1 MRELYFPIINGSKE
15 DAGLA
20 ANDTF
25 FQMADGNPNKSTD
38 YDTTYVKAENGTHKL
53 SNSGKIKAQTN
64 TVAFENSNR
73 PKVYMDC
80 IKDLNVGGWCS
91 PISTDSGYY
100 IPYVLNIRKSDE
112 IRTLDDEKQNIAGKL
127 KSDKKEKVKVIISI
141 YLYQEIYCLNMRIM
155 GILKTLKNS

>member
-1 MRELYFPIINGSKE
+1 MRELYFPIINGRKE

-64 TVAFENSNR
+64 TVAA
-73 PKVYMDC
+73 
-80 IKDLNVGGWCS
+80 
-91 PISTDSGYY
+91 
-100 IPYVLNIRKSDE
+100 
-112 IRTLDDEKQNIAGKL
+112 EK
-127 KSDKKEKVKVIISI
+127 
-141 YLYQEIYCLNMRIM
+141 
-155 GILKTLKNS
+155 